1 MSALGPFCREE
12 PFRAGV
18 AVTPSDATVYTPP
31 LDALYVGG
39 AGNLTVTGCDG
50 ASYTFD
56 AVSAGAI
63 YNVQV
68 TQVKATGTTATNI
81 VALRR

>member
-1 MSALGPFCREE
+1 MSALGSFCREE

-18 AVTPSDATVYTPP
+18 VVTPSDGTVYTPP

-39 AGNLTVTGCDG
+39 AGNLTLTGVDG
-50 ASYTFD
+50 ASYTLNG
-56 AVSAGAI
+56 ALAGTV

-68 TQVKATGTTATNI
+68 TKVMATGTTATNI

>member
-12 PFRAGV
+12 PFRQGV
-18 AVTPSDATVYTPP
+18 AVTPSDATHYTPP

-39 AGNLTVTGCDG
+39 AGNLSVTGVDG
-50 ASYTFD
+50 ASYTLSG
-56 AVSAGAI
+56 ALAGTI
-63 YNVQV
+63 YNLQI
-68 TQVKATGTTATNI
+68 VKVMATGTTATNI

>member
-1 MSALGPFCREE
+1 MPSLGSFCREE

-18 AVTPSDATVYTPP
+18 AVTPSDATVYAPP

-39 AGNLTVTGCDG
+39 AGNVSVVGVDG
-50 ASYTFD
+50 ASFTLNG
-56 AVSAGAI
+56 ALAGTI

-68 TQVKATGTTATNI
+68 AKVMATGTTATNI

>member
-18 AVTPSDATVYTPP
+18 AVTPSDATLYTPP

-39 AGNLTVTGCDG
+39 GGNLALTGVDG
-50 ASYTFD
+50 ASYTLN
-56 AVSAGAI
+56 AVLAGTI
-63 YNVQV
+63 YNIQV
-68 TQVKATGTTATNI
+68 AQVKATGTTATNI

>member
-12 PFRAGV
+12 PFRAGI
-18 AVTPSDATVYTPP
+18 AVVPSDATVYTPP

-39 AGNLTVTGCDG
+39 AGNLSVTGVDG
-50 ASYTFD
+50 ASYTLSG
-56 AVSAGAI
+56 VTAGRI
-63 YNVQV
+63 YNLQV
-68 TQVKATGTTATNI
+68 TQVMATGTTATSI

>member
-1 MSALGPFCREE
+1 MSALGSFRREE
-12 PFRAGV
+12 PFRAGA

-39 AGNLTVTGCDG
+39 TGNLALVGADG
-50 ASYTFD
+50 ASFTLN
-56 AVSAGAI
+56 GALGGTI

-68 TQVKATGTTATNI
+68 VQVKATGTTATNI